1 MTMRDEYR
9 KANDAIHAPQSLLS
23 ALHEAAD
30 EDTPVLF
37 EPEKPR
43 VWPKVAAFSGIAAA
57 AAVLALIVFLP
68 RNNRSAAPQAAA
80 KAADAE
86 IVYSTETT
94 MESAMSD
101 EAPAEAPM
109 LSASLYAA
117 GSAASADGGE
127 DDIEDEYDFAAAQG
141 MPEQSYAD
149 VFALL
154 VPQVQNADTVAPS
167 AETEER
173 QDADTEGKAVRVAG
187 AEAAWTRESDTL
199 TVSGLPLPLPENCGE
214 VAAVEAVA
222 GRVCVVVQNGG
233 AVDVYVYAD
242 GALAG
247 KMSQSGVFTDCRVQ
261 ETSVFGDDNRL
272 ETHTVLLVESSYAP
286 DLGAADEADPMSFCP
301 YVWTGEAYRPLEPTE
316 IDLCGEGDTFAVYVA
331 VEPDPVRVLYAFAE
345 LGVEE

>member
-68 RNNRSAAPQAAA
+68 RNNRSTAPQAAA

-86 IVYSTETT
+86 IVYATETT

-127 DDIEDEYDFAAAQG
+127 DERGAAGIGTGGEPFDQRSADAS
-141 MPEQSYAD
+141 PLSVHDKD
-149 VFALL
+149 VFRHKSVRGFWPPLSF
-154 VPQVQNADTVAPS
+154 PQIFSIHYTAFS
-167 AETEER
+167 AEN
-173 QDADTEGKAVRVAG
+173 QGKTC
-187 AEAAWTRESDTL
+187 AE
-199 TVSGLPLPLPENCGE
+199 
-214 VAAVEAVA
+214 
-222 GRVCVVVQNGG
+222 
-233 AVDVYVYAD
+233 
-242 GALAG
+242 
-247 KMSQSGVFTDCRVQ
+247 GVFLFRKKHRKFFLF
-261 ETSVFGDDNRL
+261 VFFD
-272 ETHTVLLVESSYAP
+272 SA
-286 DLGAADEADPMSFCP
+286 
-301 YVWTGEAYRPLEPTE
+301 
-316 IDLCGEGDTFAVYVA
+316 
-331 VEPDPVRVLYAFAE
+331 
-345 LGVEE
+345 